1 MQMIMIRNR
10 NLDQTPFDF
19 CLVLLR
25 IGQAMSFSSRAVE
38 GVGKGGWYGVFPSS
52 SSQNTTGVDFS
63 IAKWP
68 KYTNKLG

>member
-19 CLVLLR
+19 FLVLLR

-38 GVGKGGWYGVFPSS
+38 GVGRGGGGGMESS
-52 SSQNTTGVDFS
+52 RRRL
-63 IAKWP
+63 P
-68 KYTNKLG
+68 KTLPV